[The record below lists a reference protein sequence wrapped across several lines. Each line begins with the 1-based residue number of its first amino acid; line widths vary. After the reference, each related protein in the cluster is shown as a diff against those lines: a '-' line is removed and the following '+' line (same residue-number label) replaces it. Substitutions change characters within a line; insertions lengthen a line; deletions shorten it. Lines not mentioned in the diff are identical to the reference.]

1 MCKNR
6 SKIAGRSVV
15 YYRTVRFFN
24 AKNFYDFQLKIFR
37 HTGLDLKFMVKIALK
52 YL

>member
-1 MCKNR
+1 MWAKPCDR
-6 SKIAGRSVV
+6 EID
-15 YYRTVRFFN
+15 YYRAVRFFN
-24 AKNFYDFQLKIFR
+24 AKNFYDFRLKIFR